1 MCKQAQLIKKN
12 PCHYIAKIK
21 AKIMGLIEEYSK
33 VKKADAA
40 FIKKKNRK
48 EFLRWLIP
56 LLVAIISATLAALKY
71 FR

>member
-1 MCKQAQLIKKN
+1 
-12 PCHYIAKIK
+12 
-21 AKIMGLIEEYSK
+21 MGLIEEYSK